1 MIPHK
6 RLERLTIAVTMGIDP
21 EPQNDEERSYVESI
35 REEITTARQSGKLV
49 EVYIPHDWPDVDEDD
64 DISQSTAEESI
75 SELIDENWGNLS
87 ADKQKQIRDI
97 LRSARSTEQD

>member
-1 MIPHK
+1 MIPQK
-6 RLERLTIAVTMGIDP
+6 RLERLTIAVTMGTDP

-64 DISQSTAEESI
+64 DFDQNTPGENI
-75 SELIDENWGNLS
+75 SELIDQHWHDLS
-87 ADKQKQIRDI
+87 AEKQQEIREI
-97 LRSARSTEQD
+97 LKTAKPAGDD